1 MLTTSVY
8 AQVCTQIYVF
18 LFLVATELQNKIQH
32 YLNNCR
38 HISQVFRPAGRG
50 TYRRVHGEVV
60 IIIRG
65 WSLLLFIRAADVR
78 CCVAWPSENATLI
91 VTAVIMTP
99 RICVMYALL
108 RLILCSHLIL
118 FSLETISFIL
128 DDAVICDP
136 RKLSGM

>member
-8 AQVCTQIYVF
+8 AQVHTQIYVF
-18 LFLVATELQNKIQH
+18 LLLVATELQNKIQH

-65 WSLLLFIRAADVR
+65 WSLLLFIGAAN
-78 CCVAWPSENATLI
+78 C
-91 VTAVIMTP
+91 
-99 RICVMYALL
+99 ALL
-108 RLILCSHLIL
+108 RSVAFRKCDLNCNRSHNDPAHLGNVCSIEANPLYSPYIV
-118 FSLETISFIL
+118 FSGDRLL
-128 DDAVICDP
+128 WP
-136 RKLSGM
+136 